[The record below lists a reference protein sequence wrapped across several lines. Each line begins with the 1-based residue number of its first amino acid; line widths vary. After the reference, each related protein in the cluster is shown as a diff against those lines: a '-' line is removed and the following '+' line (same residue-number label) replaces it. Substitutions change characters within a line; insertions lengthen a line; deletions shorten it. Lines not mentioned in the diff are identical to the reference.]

1 MDPAV
6 ARRLVCPEGA
16 EALSAAGAEKD
27 PDSLGAADRMRRR
40 FPADLAA
47 AALDQI
53 SLRRR
58 AAGKI
63 GPAGAGMLWT
73 RDGLEQ
79 ATRGPVS
86 AWRAARLRDAGVA
99 RVIDLGCACGADARA
114 CLDAGLEVTA
124 VEIDPALAEL
134 ARYNLPGAQ
143 VVCGDAEALAPELL
157 AGAGVH
163 AGTGPA
169 TAVLLDPARRT
180 GRGRSWRI
188 EDIRPSWE
196 FVLRMLDAP
205 WVTVVKMGP
214 GVPREI
220 LPPDAAVTW
229 VGHRRDLVEATLWS
243 GSEPGRAIQHS
254 PHHTAV
260 LVGDDPASA
269 LSLSGGED
277 PLGVGPLREFLAE
290 PHPAAIRARAMRAA
304 AERAGVSAG
313 AGDAAEGGAGVHL
326 PAPGIAYLLA
336 DEPAPSP
343 WLTWFRVLEEMPFTE
358 KALRSWVREHRM
370 GALEIKVRG
379 LDVDPAALRRRL
391 RPKGPNRATLILTPT
406 PQGARALVAERMG

>member
-6 ARRLVCPEGA
+6 ARQLVSPEGV
-16 EALSAAGAEKD
+16 EILSAAGAEAD
-27 PDSLGAADRMRRR
+27 PDSLGAADRLRRR
-40 FPADLAA
+40 FPANLAA
-47 AALDQI
+47 AALDQVW
-53 SLRRR
+53 LRRR
-58 AAGKI
+58 AIDKI

-86 AWRAARLRDAGVA
+86 AWRASRLRDAGVR
-99 RVIDLGCACGADARA
+99 RVVDLGCACGADARA

-124 VEIDPALAEL
+124 VEIDPALAEF
-134 ARYNLPGAQ
+134 ARHNLPGAE

-157 AGAGVH
+157 PDAGSGRTA
-163 AGTGPA
+163 
-169 TAVLLDPARRT
+169 AVLLDPARRT

-196 FVLRMLDAP
+196 FVLRMVEAP
-205 WVTVVKMGP
+205 CLTVVKLGP

-220 LPPDAAVTW
+220 LPPEAAVTW

-243 GSEPGRAIQHS
+243 GPESGHGGRHNTRHRAI
-254 PHHTAV
+254 
-260 LVGDDPASA
+260 LVGEDPSSA
-269 LSLSGGED
+269 LSLPGGED

-290 PHPAAIRARAMRAA
+290 PHPAVIRSRAMRAA
-304 AERAGVSAG
+304 A
-313 AGDAAEGGAGVHL
+313 GGTDVHL

-336 DEPAPSP
+336 AEPVPSP
-343 WLTWFRVLEEMPFTE
+343 WLTWFRILAAMPLTE
-358 KALRSWVREHRM
+358 KALRSWVREHRI

-379 LDVDPAALRRRL
+379 IDVDPAALRRRL
-391 RPKGPNRATLILTPT
+391 RLKGPNRATLILAPT
-406 PQGARALVAERMG
+406 PDGARALVAQRVDTP